1 MDTSCV
7 FGGISLEVSA
17 QNEHL
22 RHFRGQARASKGQAR
37 PKKGEQGQERAREAK
52 GKKSE
57 GGANYSS
64 IATLTVE
71 STGR

>member
-7 FGGISLEVSA
+7 FGGVLLEVSA
-17 QNEHL
+17 QNGHL
-22 RHFRGQARASKGQAR
+22 KHSEAK
-37 PKKGEQGQERAREAK
+37 QGQKGASEAKQGLSEAK
-52 GKKSE
+52 GKKPG

-64 IATLTVE
+64 TATLTVE